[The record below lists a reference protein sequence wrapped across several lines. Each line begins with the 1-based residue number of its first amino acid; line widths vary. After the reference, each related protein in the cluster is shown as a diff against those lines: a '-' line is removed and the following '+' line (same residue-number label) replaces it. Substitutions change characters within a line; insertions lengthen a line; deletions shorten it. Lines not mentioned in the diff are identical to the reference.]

1 MSRQHCIL
9 YKENPRADFVRIT
22 DINQNAF
29 LLPQHLMPTKQIYR
43 QKSLGIP
50 GKCRPAALQTL
61 AKLDARLAKERKKKG
76 SKCISSTV
84 GCTHYSETPCSRS
97 FFYSRDN
104 RQTFSAA
111 AAHPLDRHSTKLS
124 HSSFKSKSSGLLYSV
139 HCPNTS
145 KQSLNGDR
153 RRTAPPR

>member
-76 SKCISSTV
+76 
-84 GCTHYSETPCSRS
+84 
-97 FFYSRDN
+97 
-104 RQTFSAA
+104 
-111 AAHPLDRHSTKLS
+111 
-124 HSSFKSKSSGLLYSV
+124 
-139 HCPNTS
+139 
-145 KQSLNGDR
+145 KQV
-153 RRTAPPR
+153 